1 MNKKLLN
8 KDYTIRILSVMLAL
22 LLWFYVITEQNPE
35 ITKDIII
42 PVRLINTV
50 FLEKN
55 NMVMVNDTDNF
66 ELTLRI
72 KGKKNVLDKL
82 NAGTVNATADLEGH
96 NQKGENFLSI
106 SIGGIPEEVDILMKS
121 LDSLKIILEPKIS
134 VQKSVRLNIMGNPTY
149 GMAAMTPSLTPG
161 DIMVTGAES
170 QINSIQDVRVDVDI
184 ASANAEISKVLPV
197 RVLDKT
203 GKDIQ
208 NIVVEPGNV
217 KVNIPIEDTKRV
229 SLSLDIIGQPAQG
242 YVVSSTTVQP
252 EEIFVTGKK
261 EILTGIN
268 SLKTEKIDITG
279 ESAVISKKV
288 RLITPEGT
296 EIVDDE
302 NVSISI
308 NIEKIITTE
317 IMIKDLEY
325 VNLPGDMELVSIQ
338 GDIKVTLRGA
348 ESRIVD
354 APRTV
359 KYYVNLKDAVEG
371 SNVRNVLWEAPQGI
385 EVIGVSP
392 AQAEVM
398 LIKKPQQ

>member
-1 MNKKLLN
+1 
-8 KDYTIRILSVMLAL
+8 MLAL

-96 NQKGENFLSI
+96 NQKGENFLRI
-106 SIGGIPEEVDILMKS
+106 NIGGIPEEVDILMKS

-184 ASANAEISKVLPV
+184 ASASAEISKVLPV

-208 NIVVEPGNV
+208 NIVVEPGNI
-217 KVNIPIEDTKRV
+217 KVDIPIEDTKRV
-229 SLSLDIIGQPAQG
+229 SLSMDIIGQPAHG
-242 YVVSSTTVQP
+242 YVVSSISVQP
-252 EEIFVTGKK
+252 EEIYVTGKK
-261 EILTGIN
+261 EILAGIN

-279 ESAVISKKV
+279 ENTVISKKV

-296 EIVDDE
+296 EIADDE

-308 NIEKIITTE
+308 NIEKITTTE
-317 IMIKDLEY
+317 IIIKDLEY

-359 KYYVNLKDAVEG
+359 KYYVNLKNAAEG

-385 EVIGVSP
+385 EIIEISP

-398 LIKKPQQ
+398 LIKKLQQ

>member
-1 MNKKLLN
+1 
-8 KDYTIRILSVMLAL
+8 
-22 LLWFYVITEQNPE
+22 
-35 ITKDIII
+35 
-42 PVRLINTV
+42 
-50 FLEKN
+50 
-55 NMVMVNDTDNF
+55 
-66 ELTLRI
+66 
-72 KGKKNVLDKL
+72 
-82 NAGTVNATADLEGH
+82 
-96 NQKGENFLSI
+96 
-106 SIGGIPEEVDILMKS
+106 MKS

-242 YVVSSTTVQP
+242 YIVSSTSVQP

-261 EILTGIN
+261 EILTGID

-279 ESAVISKKV
+279 ENAVISKKV

-308 NIEKIITTE
+308 NIEKITTTE

-385 EVIGVSP
+385 EVIEVSP